1 MIMFIVRC
9 LKVGTYNYKLAKYL
23 VEILSPLTVNNE
35 HMIKDTFDFVN
46 KVAHLNTNVDKY
58 MLSFDI
64 ESLFTNIPTI
74 ETIDI
79 ILKLVYTKNRRYFHG
94 LMRDELKHLLIVCT
108 QQSHFQFNNEFFDQ
122 IDGVSMGSP
131 LGPLFANIFMANFE
145 KVHMNELKNLG
156 INIWLRYVDDIFAT
170 LNKPDDVNTI
180 LQSIVAIQTSS
191 LPSKKKEK
199 K

>member
-1 MIMFIVRC
+1 
-9 LKVGTYNYKLAKYL
+9 
-23 VEILSPLTVNNE
+23 
-35 HMIKDTFDFVN
+35 
-46 KVAHLNTNVDKY
+46 
-58 MLSFDI
+58 ML
-64 ESLFTNIPTI
+64 EP
-74 ETIDI
+74 
-79 ILKLVYTKNRRYFHG
+79 
-94 LMRDELKHLLIVCT
+94 
-108 QQSHFQFNNEFFDQ
+108 
-122 IDGVSMGSP
+122 P

-191 LPSKKKEK
+191 LPTKKKEK